1 MYSILE
7 RQTKAKGHFE
17 NVLHA
22 NNFISHFSK
31 KKKSS
36 SYKQFNN
43 LDARIHKKNQYEN
56 VKKLRNMKI
65 VHGCFQRLKET
76 K

>member
-22 NNFISHFSK
+22 NNFITHFSK
-31 KKKSS
+31 KKKI
-36 SYKQFNN
+36 QFLQTIYIIIYIQNN
-43 LDARIHKKNQYEN
+43 ITYF
-56 VKKLRNMKI
+56 V
-65 VHGCFQRLKET
+65 
-76 K
+76 

>member
-1 MYSILE
+1 MFYMLIIL
-7 RQTKAKGHFE
+7 F
-17 NVLHA
+17 L
-22 NNFISHFSK
+22 ISQK